1 MGFFDFLKSKPE
13 EKNKVIARNPLNLQV
28 EDIVEYDLVEYKV
41 IGKLIYEEGGYIW
54 YDYHLFDGQEHL
66 WLGAEDDDELEIGL
80 YKKLDVNHQLYVQL
94 QDEIPRKLTY
104 EGKDYTLIESGNAN
118 IRAEGRVGAKTG
130 QRVQYWDYEAND
142 GSEIS
147 VEKWGNELE
156 ISIGQEVKE
165 SLLEY
170 YPGAKSGE

>member
-1 MGFFDFLKSKPE
+1 MMGFFDFLKSKP
-13 EKNKVIARNPLNLQV
+13 KNNNKVVARNPLNLQV
-28 EDIVEYDLVEYKV
+28 GDIVEYDLAEYKV
-41 IGKLIYEEGGYIW
+41 IGKLIYEEGGYLW
-54 YDYHLFDGQEHL
+54 YDYHLFDGQKHL

-94 QDEIPRKLTY
+94 QNETPKKLTY
-104 EGKDYTLIESGNAN
+104 EGKEYTLIEGGKAN

-130 QRVQYWDYEAND
+130 QRVQYWDYEASN

-147 VEKWGNELE
+147 VERWGNELE

-170 YPGAKSGE
+170 YPGVSNE